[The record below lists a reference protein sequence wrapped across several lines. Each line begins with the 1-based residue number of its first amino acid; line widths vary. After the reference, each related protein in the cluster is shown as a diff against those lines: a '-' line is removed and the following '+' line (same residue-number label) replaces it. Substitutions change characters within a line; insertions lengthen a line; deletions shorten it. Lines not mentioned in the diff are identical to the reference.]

1 MEKIQDNFE
10 QLKTW
15 LRRPRTKKR
24 LYVVLVIIVALWVM
38 YRFAVIGAENRL
50 QVFNPIRA
58 ASDIGYVVD
67 IQTAEKQT
75 GVLTEPMTVKN
86 NRALVSGVRARALRS
101 GQKVG
106 DGVIV
111 SVSPNI
117 DLDTGMHVVRTRGV
131 ADGLNFAQYQAT
143 GYFVPT
149 SAIVNDTV
157 YVVEDGIARARRV
170 HVARSDAE
178 TSVITDGLHDG
189 DQVILSHINDG
200 AKVQIKK

>member
-1 MEKIQDNFE
+1 MEKIQNSFE

-24 LYVVLVIIVALWVM
+24 LYVVLVVILALWVM
-38 YRFAVIGAENRL
+38 YRFAVIGAEKRL
-50 QVFNPIRA
+50 QVFNPVRA
-58 ASDIGYVVD
+58 AADVGYVVD
-67 IQTAEKQT
+67 IQTAEKRT
-75 GVLTEPMTVKN
+75 DVLTEPMTVKN
-86 NRALVSGVRARALRS
+86 NRALVSGARAHALRS

-111 SVSPNI
+111 SVSSNI

-131 ADGLNFAQYQAT
+131 SDGLNFAEYQAT

-149 SAIVNDTV
+149 SAVVNDTV
-157 YVVEDGIARARRV
+157 YVVQDGVARARRV

-178 TSVITDGLHDG
+178 TSVITDGLREG
-189 DQVILSHINDG
+189 DQVILSHIDDG
-200 AKVQIKK
+200 QKVQIKK

>member
-1 MEKIQDNFE
+1 MKKIQDNFE

-24 LYVVLVIIVALWVM
+24 LYVVLVVIVALWVM

-58 ASDIGYVVD
+58 ASEIGYVVD

-86 NRALVSGVRARALRS
+86 NRALVSGVRAHELRS
-101 GQKVG
+101 GQRVG

-157 YVVEDGIARARRV
+157 YVVEDGIARARHV
-170 HVARSDAE
+170 HVARSDAQ
-178 TSVITDGLHDG
+178 TSVITDGLRDG
-189 DQVILSHINDG
+189 DQVILSHIDDG